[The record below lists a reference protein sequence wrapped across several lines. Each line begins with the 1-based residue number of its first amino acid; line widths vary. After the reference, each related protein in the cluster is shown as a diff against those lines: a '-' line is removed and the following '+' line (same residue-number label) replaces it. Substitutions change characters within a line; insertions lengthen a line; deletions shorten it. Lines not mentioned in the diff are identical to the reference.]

1 MDHLSRVGVFLAVVK
16 AQSFAGAARELG
28 ITSSAVSK
36 QVQNLEQNLRVKL
49 LNRTT
54 RNVSVTEEGALYYE
68 RAGRALGD
76 LQEAQEQI
84 QEMKLRPKG
93 PLKVSLPHSL
103 GVKYLT
109 EAIALFAVRYPEVD
123 LNVSLDERF
132 VDIVNE
138 GFDVVLRIGSL
149 KDTSLVARRL
159 ASCPFVLCASPAYL
173 EANGTPKAPDDL
185 SNLNVLAYTQNGGLH
200 EWQYEDPVGK
210 SGLVSLTGNFKSD
223 SGDILC
229 RAAIEGVGIV
239 ILPVFEVAKHLESQ
253 ELRSILPNYVTQP
266 RREIYAVFQ
275 PNRFQSLRQR
285 LIVDHLV
292 ATCKQ
297 LPWEH

>member
-93 PLKVSLPHSL
+93 PLKVSLPHGL

>member
-159 ASCPFVLCASPAYL
+159 ASCPFVLCASPAYM

>member
-239 ILPVFEVAKHLESQ
+239 NLPVFEVAKHLESQ